1 MGSYSSGLRGRS
13 AKALGRATAAQV
25 RILHFPPT
33 KQEKSKIMDKITEKK
48 YTGYYNSK
56 NDFSITGV
64 SNNAVT
70 ATDFNKLI
78 DEVNT
83 LHFQIKNLKEIQK
96 WKNWRFR

>member
-1 MGSYSSGLRGRS
+1 
-13 AKALGRATAAQV
+13 
-25 RILHFPPT
+25 
-33 KQEKSKIMDKITEKK
+33 MDKLTEQE

-64 SNNAVT
+64 SSNAVIT
-70 ATDFNKLI
+70 EDFNKLI

-83 LHFQIKNLKEIQK
+83 LNFQMKNLKEIQK

>member
-1 MGSYSSGLRGRS
+1 
-13 AKALGRATAAQV
+13 
-25 RILHFPPT
+25 
-33 KQEKSKIMDKITEKK
+33 MDKLTEQE

-64 SNNAVT
+64 SNNAVI
-70 ATDFNKLI
+70 AEDFNKLI

-83 LHFQIKNLKEIQK
+83 LNFQMKNLKEIQK